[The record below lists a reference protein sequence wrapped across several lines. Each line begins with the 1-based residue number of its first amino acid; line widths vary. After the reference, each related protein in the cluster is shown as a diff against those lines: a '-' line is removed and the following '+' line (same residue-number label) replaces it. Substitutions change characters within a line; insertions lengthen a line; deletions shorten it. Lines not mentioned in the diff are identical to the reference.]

1 MQLWPAID
9 LLGGMC
15 VRLQQGD
22 YHRETIFGE
31 DPVAIAK
38 QWCDQGAEY
47 LHLVDLDGAKTGA
60 LVNEGVIRRIVASVG
75 IPVQLGG
82 GVRDV
87 SSIERLLNLGLSRL
101 VLGTAALKNQAWFAE
116 MCDRFPGK
124 LVLGID
130 ARNGMVATEGWL
142 STSTTPAVELAQSL
156 ENKTSNI
163 AAIVYTDIA
172 RDGMLTG
179 PNFEAIHQMLASV
192 RTPLVASG
200 GVAVLEDVMRL
211 RDTGVQGC
219 IIGRALY
226 ENRFTLTDALNA
238 VSRVN

>member
-9 LLGGMC
+9 LLGGKC

-22 YHRETIFGE
+22 YHRETVFGD
-31 DPVAIAK
+31 DPASMAI

-47 LHLVDLDGAKTGA
+47 LHLVDLDGAKSGA
-60 LVNEGVIRRIVASVG
+60 LVNQSAIERIVSAVS

-82 GVRDV
+82 GVRDEEA
-87 SSIERLLNLGLSRL
+87 IKRLLGLGLSRL
-101 VLGTAALKNQAWFAE
+101 VLGTAALKNQDWFAS
-116 MCDRFPGK
+116 MCDRYPGR

-142 STSTTPAVELAQSL
+142 DTSTTPAVDLAQQL
-156 ENKTSNI
+156 EKRTSNI

-172 RDGMLTG
+172 RDGMLSG
-179 PNFEAIHQMLASV
+179 PNFEQLETMLSAV
-192 RTPLVASG
+192 KIPLIASG
-200 GVAVLEDVMRL
+200 GVAELEDLLKLCKTRV
-211 RDTGVQGC
+211 TGC

-226 ENRFTLTDALNA
+226 ENRFRLDEAL
-238 VSRVN
+238 RVVGA

>member
-22 YHRETIFGE
+22 YQRETVFSE
-31 DPVAIAK
+31 DPVSIAL
-38 QWCDQGAEY
+38 QWRQQGAEY

-60 LVNEGVIRRIVASVG
+60 LVNENVIKRIVASLD

-82 GVRDV
+82 GVRDEAT
-87 SSIERLLNLGLSRL
+87 IERLLDLGLSRL
-101 VLGTAALKNQAWFAE
+101 VLGTAALKNQDWFVA
-116 MCDRFPGK
+116 MCDRYPQK

-142 STSTTPAVELAQSL
+142 ATSTTPAVDLAQAL
-156 ENKTSNI
+156 ESRTSQI

-179 PNFEAIHQMLASV
+179 PNYESIHHLLDSV
-192 RTPLVASG
+192 KTPVIASG
-200 GVAVLEDVMRL
+200 GVGVLDHVVQL
-211 RDTGVQGC
+211 NDTGVAGC

-226 ENRFTLTDALNA
+226 ENRFRLDEALQA
-238 VSRVN
+238 IRA

>member
-1 MQLWPAID
+1 MELWPAID
-9 LLGGMC
+9 LLGGKC

-22 YHRETIFGE
+22 YQRETVFGE

-38 QWCDQGAEY
+38 QWRDQGAEY
-47 LHLVDLDGAKTGA
+47 LHLVDLDGAKSGN
-60 LVNEGVIRRIVASVG
+60 LVNEAVIRRIANEMD

-82 GVRDV
+82 GVRDEV
-87 SSIERLLNLGLSRL
+87 TITRLLSLGLSRL
-101 VLGTAALKNQAWFAE
+101 VLGTAALKNQDWFVA
-116 MCDRFPGK
+116 MCEKYPRH

-142 STSTTPAVELAQSL
+142 ATSTTPAVELATAL
-156 ENKTSNI
+156 EQRTSNM

-179 PNFEAIHQMLASV
+179 PNYESIQQLLGV
-192 RTPLVASG
+192 VKTPVIASG
-200 GVAVLEDVMRL
+200 GVGVLADVVQL
-211 RDTGVQGC
+211 RDSGVAGC

-226 ENRFTLTDALNA
+226 ENRFRLDEALRA
-238 VSRVN
+238 VKQ